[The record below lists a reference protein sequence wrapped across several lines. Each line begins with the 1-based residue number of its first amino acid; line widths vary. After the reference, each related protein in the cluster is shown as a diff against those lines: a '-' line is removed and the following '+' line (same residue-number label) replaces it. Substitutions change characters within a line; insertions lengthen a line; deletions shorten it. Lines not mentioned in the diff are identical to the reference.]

1 MKVTLTSYEIFL
13 AAMVGVRRKIASND
27 YSKASTFID
36 PQVWWGSDIESA
48 CAEMAVAKAL
58 KIYWDGSVNT
68 YSAPDVGVFQVRHT
82 PILHGK
88 LIIRPKDSDAE
99 TFIFIVGSSPDFEI
113 IGYMTGKEAKQDKY
127 LSDPHGK
134 APCWMVPQGELTPS
148 FML

>member
-1 MKVTLTSYEIFL
+1 MKVSLTNYEIFL

-27 YSKASTFID
+27 YSKSSTFID

-82 PILHGK
+82 PILTGK
-88 LIIRPKDSDAE
+88 LIVRPKDSDSE

-113 IGYMTGKEAKQDKY
+113 KGYMTGKEAKQDKY
-127 LSDPHGK
+127 LADPHGK
-134 APCWMVPQGELTPS
+134 APCWMVPQEELDS
-148 FML
+148 AFFL